1 MNPERERYEDR
12 EREFAPARGRRGPG
26 ASEGGRSG
34 WDPELS
40 YSEMRARG
48 YSDEREGRGD
58 GRQSGAG
65 HGRGRWEGGERYAGG
80 ERSWGGRR
88 QTDEWSSE
96 PGPYSQSWE
105 RAERGR
111 GAWGRRGQ
119 DDPGAYG
126 SEAWY
131 GSERRGSRFGP
142 SESGED
148 YGGRQRGDR
157 QFQGR
162 EQYGESGSS
171 RGAYGEY
178 GGGSF
183 GQYGGGRGEYGAR
196 SRGFE
201 TEGGRR
207 GELGQR
213 PEAERRWEGGDRES
227 GPFVGRGPKGYQR
240 SDERIREDVCERLTQ
255 HGDIDAS
262 EIEVRV
268 ENGEVTL
275 TGTVDDRQSKRLAED
290 IVDAVPGVKQV
301 QNQLRISGGGRAEQ
315 GASGGRSEHAGA
327 SAGSTSRGSAT
338 GSESRTSR

>member
-111 GAWGRRGQ
+111 GEWGRRGQ

-131 GSERRGSRFGP
+131 GSERRGGRLGR

-148 YGGRQRGDR
+148 YGEREGGGRQA
-157 QFQGR
+157 QGR
-162 EQYGESGSS
+162 GQYSKSGGS
-171 RGAYGEY
+171 RGAYDEY
-178 GGGSF
+178 GS
-183 GQYGGGRGEYGAR
+183 R

-201 TEGGRR
+201 PESGRW
-207 GELGQR
+207 GELGRR
-213 PEAERRWEGGDRES
+213 PEGERRWEGGGRES

-240 SDERIREDVCERLTQ
+240 SDERLREDVCERLTQ

-301 QNQLRISGGGRAEQ
+301 QNQLRISGGGRAEH

>member
-12 EREFAPARGRRGPG
+12 EREFTPERGRRGTGGPQ
-26 ASEGGRSG
+26 GGRSG
-34 WDPELS
+34 WDSESS
-40 YSEMRARG
+40 YSEVRARG
-48 YSDEREGRGD
+48 YGDQREDRGD

-65 HGRGRWEGGERYAGG
+65 HGRGQWEGG

-88 QTDEWSSE
+88 HTDEWSSE
-96 PGPYSQSWE
+96 PGPYSQSRE

-111 GAWGRRGQ
+111 GEWGRRGQ

-131 GSERRGSRFGP
+131 GSERRGGGFGR

-148 YGGRQRGDR
+148 YGGREGGGR

-162 EQYGESGSS
+162 GQYGESGGS

-178 GGGSF
+178 GGRAF
-183 GQYGGGRGEYGAR
+183 GQSGGSRGAYGEYGAR

-201 TEGGRR
+201 ADGGHW

-213 PEAERRWEGGDRES
+213 PEGERRWEGGGREA

-240 SDERIREDVCERLTQ
+240 SEERIREDVCERLTQ
-255 HGDIDAS
+255 HGGVDAS

-275 TGTVDDRQSKRLAED
+275 TGTVDDRPSKRLAED

-301 QNQLRISGGGRAEQ
+301 HNQLRVSGSGRAEQ
-315 GASGGRSEHAGA
+315 GASGGRSEHPGAGA